1 MVLWNKDI
9 GLNSHIF
16 EGCGKWSDTQDYQL
30 WKRSLQSFCEN
41 IVWKDMLIK
50 ILGEDRRK

>member
-1 MVLWNKDI
+1 M
-9 GLNSHIF
+9 F

-30 WKRSLQSFCEN
+30 WKRNLQSFCEN